1 MCKKTL
7 QRITR
12 YVRVC
17 DFMELEAVGQIVGV
31 LGFLGTVFGFLFKT
45 YGKIR
50 DYLNTQN
57 NFQERLESKTVEMK
71 DTMAGLKE
79 DVAKIRESDMVQSEG
94 LQCVLREQLLKNM
107 EPCII
112 NGKADD
118 HTRENVEHMYV
129 AYRALGGNG
138 MIEAM
143 YKQFGKLPPA

>member
-1 MCKKTL
+1 
-7 QRITR
+7 
-12 YVRVC
+12 
-17 DFMELEAVGQIVGV
+17 MELEVVGQVVGV

-50 DYLNTQN
+50 DYLNTQK
-57 NFQERLESKTVEMK
+57 NFHERMEEETSEMK
-71 DTMAGLKE
+71 QVMTGLKE
-79 DVAKIRESDMVQSEG
+79 EVVKIRMSDAVQSEG

-107 EPCII
+107 EPCLKH
-112 NGKADD
+112 GSADD

-129 AYRALGGNG
+129 AYKALGGNG